1 MEKQINLQDIG
12 EYLVPYARYFH
23 RSEARELAQCYVV
36 GLMMDGER
44 KSVEPMSERVH
55 GSERGMQRL
64 LTGVVLDEAEAMGEY
79 RQQMLAET
87 RDPQGVLVVD
97 DTAFPK
103 KGRHSVCVSRQYCG
117 ARGKVDNCQVGVSLT
132 YVGQGVSW
140 PYAMDLFI
148 PESWDDLNDPE
159 CRVMRSKTH
168 MPDSARYR
176 EKWKIALEQIDLA
189 RAEGVPHR
197 AVVSDGW
204 YGNIPEFR
212 EGLERRGE
220 RYVVGIYSN
229 TEVFTE
235 SPVFEVPE
243 PKKRK
248 RGRPVKR
255 PKLLET
261 HPRPIKVSEL
271 GEAVEEGAWEHLELR
286 RDSRDKPLIAE
297 AVSRRV
303 WPANG
308 YRQGARHEEVWLII
322 ERRWQEKGSYELR
335 YFFSNMPQTMPT
347 LEIVRF
353 LHEKF
358 WIEHGYQQL
367 KEELGLDHHEGRS
380 WPGWNRHVFLV
391 FLSFGYLMK
400 MRLQEKKRQ
409 QQLLWE
415 NRLQLRTQE
424 QGGSY

>member
-1 MEKQINLQDIG
+1 
-12 EYLVPYARYFH
+12 
-23 RSEARELAQCYVV
+23 
-36 GLMMDGER
+36 
-44 KSVEPMSERVH
+44 
-55 GSERGMQRL
+55 
-64 LTGVVLDEAEAMGEY
+64 
-79 RQQMLAET
+79 
-87 RDPQGVLVVD
+87 
-97 DTAFPK
+97 
-103 KGRHSVCVSRQYCG
+103 
-117 ARGKVDNCQVGVSLT
+117 
-132 YVGQGVSW
+132 
-140 PYAMDLFI
+140 
-148 PESWDDLNDPE
+148 
-159 CRVMRSKTH
+159 MRRKTH

-212 EGLERRGE
+212 QGLEQRGE

-248 RGRPVKR
+248 RGRPAKR
-255 PKLLET
+255 PKLIET

-286 RDSRDKPLIAE
+286 RDSRDNPLIAE

-322 ERRWQEKGSYELR
+322 ERRW
-335 YFFSNMPQTMPT
+335 
-347 LEIVRF
+347 
-353 LHEKF
+353 
-358 WIEHGYQQL
+358 
-367 KEELGLDHHEGRS
+367 
-380 WPGWNRHVFLV
+380 
-391 FLSFGYLMK
+391 
-400 MRLQEKKRQ
+400 
-409 QQLLWE
+409 
-415 NRLQLRTQE
+415 
-424 QGGSY
+424 

>member
-1 MEKQINLQDIG
+1 MEKQIYLQDMG
-12 EYLVPYARYFH
+12 EYLVPYTRYFR
-23 RSEARELAQCYVV
+23 RSEARDLAQCYVV

-64 LTGVVLDEAEAMGEY
+64 LTDVIWDEAGVMREY

-87 RDPQGVLVVD
+87 SDPQGILVVD
-97 DTAFPK
+97 DTGFPK
-103 KGRHSVCVSRQYCG
+103 KGRRSVCVARQYCG
-117 ARGKVDNCQVGVSLT
+117 ARGKVENCQVGVSMT
-132 YVGQGVSW
+132 YVGQEASW
-140 PYAMDLFI
+140 PYAMDLFV

-159 CRVMRSKTH
+159 CRVMRNKTH

-189 RAEGVPHR
+189 CAQGVPHR

-212 EGLERRGE
+212 QGLEGRWE
-220 RYVVGIYSN
+220 SYVVGIYST
-229 TEVFTE
+229 TEVFME
-235 SPVFEVPE
+235 SPVFEVPQ

-248 RGRPVKR
+248 RGRP
-255 PKLLET
+255 
-261 HPRPIKVSEL
+261 
-271 GEAVEEGAWEHLELR
+271 
-286 RDSRDKPLIAE
+286 
-297 AVSRRV
+297 
-303 WPANG
+303 ANG
-308 YRQGARHEEVWLII
+308 YRQGTRHEEVWLII
-322 ERRWQEKGSYELR
+322 ERRWKKKGEYKLR
-335 YFFSNMPQTMPT
+335 YFFSNMPQTMPAI
-347 LEIVRF
+347 EIVRL
-353 LHEKF
+353 LHERF

-380 WPGWNRHVFLV
+380 WPGWHRHVFLV
-391 FLSFGYLMK
+391 FLAFGYLTQ

-415 NRLQLRTQE
+415 NRLRLRTQE
-424 QGGSY
+424 QGYSN